1 MERLI
6 ALLGLDQAVAKYMA
20 QRTGGMNVDKLAG
33 GLDRLMPGLG
43 GVVRGQSGANLAAAG
58 ISLLGEPAELDGKR
72 AVALPLRFTN
82 GAVFLGPV
90 GIGEVPP
97 LF

>member
-1 MERLI
+1 MS
-6 ALLGLDQAVAKYMA
+6 
-20 QRTGGMNVDKLAG
+20 VDKLAG

-43 GVVRGQSGANLAAAG
+43 GMVRGQSGANLAAAG
-58 ISLLGEPAELDGKR
+58 IGLLGEPAELDGKR
-72 AVALPLRFTN
+72 AIALPLRFAN
-82 GAVFLGPV
+82 SAVFLGPV